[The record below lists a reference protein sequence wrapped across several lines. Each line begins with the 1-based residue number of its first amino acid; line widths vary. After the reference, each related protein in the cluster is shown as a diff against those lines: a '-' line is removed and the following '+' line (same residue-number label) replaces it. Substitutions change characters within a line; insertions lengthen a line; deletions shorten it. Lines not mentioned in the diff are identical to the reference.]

1 MKNNNVKYFIQ
12 NTLYSTANM
21 MITGSVIQGF
31 LLESGVSENIVTAYL
46 SVVQI
51 IQVSVML
58 IFSMLIDRIRNILRA
73 YAWSSAIQISVFSS
87 LIFLCLFQ
95 NVPITTKYLLVFA
108 TGIITNVAQAAY
120 NILLYKAPFH
130 ILDMSNYA
138 QMTGAIGVVVGT
150 GCIVVS
156 AAMSFF
162 TGRFEYYATMLGFF
176 LFGTAALLT
185 SFFLT
190 LSYVPVEPKDY
201 SPVKKKEK
209 KNLFRYRPFFLLVL
223 PNLLR
228 GFAAGILI
236 VAMTIGFSEGI
247 TTQSSAAVLTL
258 LLQIGNVLSSFLYTV
273 LVKRVKNSV
282 MILASSAAL
291 LLFMPTMLTF
301 GTLSLF
307 YVMYFFANFFVNII
321 NNAVPVAVVGF
332 VDYDYMGQY
341 SSWRMLLHTAGV
353 AIASAVLPSML
364 GLFGGVWTLLI
375 GAVCQILS
383 GAAYFAFLRKVGEK

>member
-1 MKNNNVKYFIQ
+1 
-12 NTLYSTANM
+12 
-21 MITGSVIQGF
+21 
-31 LLESGVSENIVTAYL
+31 
-46 SVVQI
+46 
-51 IQVSVML
+51 
-58 IFSMLIDRIRNILRA
+58 
-73 YAWSSAIQISVFSS
+73 
-87 LIFLCLFQ
+87 
-95 NVPITTKYLLVFA
+95 
-108 TGIITNVAQAAY
+108 
-120 NILLYKAPFH
+120 
-130 ILDMSNYA
+130 
-138 QMTGAIGVVVGT
+138 
-150 GCIVVS
+150 
-156 AAMSFF
+156 MSFF
-162 TGRFEYYATMLGFF
+162 TARFEYYATMLGFF

-185 SFFLT
+185 SFCLT

-201 SPVKKKEK
+201 SPVKKTEK

-291 LLFMPTMLTF
+291 LLFMPAMLTF
-301 GTLSLF
+301 GTLSFF
-307 YVMYFFANFFVNII
+307 YVMYFFANFFVNVI

-341 SSWRMLLHTAGV
+341 SSWRMLLHTAGI